1 MFKFFAVYTV
11 KGNLSRSRK
20 LTRHP
25 LT

>member
-1 MFKFFAVYTV
+1 MFQFFAVYTV

-20 LTRHP
+20 LTHRP